1 MVLQHVIDANPKPSP
16 VPDLIEHVAGE
27 FAPAV
32 MAIWGSGDVGEYLTA
47 TSTQRHVWHAVL
59 AAGDH
64 DCPPTHK
71 WLTENRLEVI
81 LKRAY
86 GSYPSGMVRLLS
98 RLGPHAETKEFYR
111 SAHVALS
118 RGDMLTRILQHSKTI
133 DPHVVFAIAELPRD
147 LISVRIAR
155 HLLRRGAS
163 ACEIAEMSWLVKRVV
178 ELSGSV
184 AILSLLAH
192 SKNPVVTVRKA
203 IARLSFPAPPW
214 KAEGL
219 IPVESAEE
227 LSDIARRLGNC
238 LSDHDI
244 FYSSCLDVQAGI
256 AFYFLTRSAKPLLLK
271 FTKFGGVG
279 WYLDECRGA
288 GNRPPT
294 VEEIEQITGVH
305 SDIEAVWC
313 RRLSYE
319 MR

>member
-1 MVLQHVIDANPKPSP
+1 MLQHVVDANPKSSP

-59 AAGDH
+59 AASDH
-64 DCPPTHK
+64 DCPPTRK
-71 WLTENRLEVI
+71 WLTENRRKAI

-98 RLGPHAETKEFYR
+98 RLGPCAEAKGFYR
-111 SAHVALS
+111 AAHVVLS

-133 DPHVVFAIAELPRD
+133 DPHVVFAMAKLPRD
-147 LISVRIAR
+147 LVSVRVAR

-178 ELSGSV
+178 ELSGSA

-203 IARLSFPAPPW
+203 IARLSFSAPPW
-214 KAEGL
+214 KADGM
-219 IPVESAEE
+219 IPVQSAEE
-227 LSDIARRLGNC
+227 LSDVACRLGNC

-256 AFYFLTRSAKPLLLK
+256 AFYFVTRSAKPLLLK
-271 FTKFGGVG
+271 FTKFGDLG
-279 WYLDECRGA
+279 WYLDECRGE

-294 VEEIEQITGVH
+294 AEEIERIAGIYSH
-305 SDIEAVWC
+305 IETVWC

>member
-1 MVLQHVIDANPKPSP
+1 MVLHNVVNASPKLSP

-32 MAIWGSGDVGEYLTA
+32 MAIWGNRDVGEYLIA
-47 TSTQRHVWHAVL
+47 TSTQRHVWHAAL

-64 DCPPTHK
+64 DCLPTRK
-71 WLTENRLEVI
+71 WLTENRRKVI

-86 GSYPSGMVRLLS
+86 GSYPSGMIRLLS
-98 RLGPHAETKEFYR
+98 RLGPRAETKEFYR
-111 SAHVALS
+111 AAYVAMS
-118 RGDMLTRILQHSKTI
+118 RGDMLTRILQHSKMI

-147 LISVRIAR
+147 LGSVRMAR

-163 ACEIAEMSWLVKRVV
+163 CCEIAEMSWLVKRVV

-184 AILSLLAH
+184 AVLNVLTN
-192 SKNPVVTVRKA
+192 SKNPLITVRKA
-203 IARLSFPAPPW
+203 IARLSFPVPPW
-214 KAEGL
+214 KADGL
-219 IPVESAEE
+219 IPVQSAEE

-256 AFYFLTRSAKPLLLK
+256 AFYFITRSAKPLLLK

-279 WYLDECRGA
+279 WYLDECRGE

-294 VEEIEQITGVH
+294 VEEIEQITGIH
-305 SDIEAVWC
+305 SDTGSVWC